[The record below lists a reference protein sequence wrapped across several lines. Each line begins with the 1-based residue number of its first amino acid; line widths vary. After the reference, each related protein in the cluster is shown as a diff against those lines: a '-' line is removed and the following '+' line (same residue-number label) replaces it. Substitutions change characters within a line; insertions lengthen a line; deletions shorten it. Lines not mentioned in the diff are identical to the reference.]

1 MSPFY
6 FDPVPGYP
14 GQGSRPGAT
23 DSLLDSLGILS
34 SPAQGGASVKTEMV
48 SCPSPPPHYTI
59 VDSRGECY
67 VSPIIATCHDSSVTV
82 DTPITMDLSQL
93 VTHHNIPAQFELNL
107 SPKCEPLVQTQTN
120 R

>member
-59 VDSRGECY
+59 VDSRGECH
-67 VSPIIATCHDSSVTV
+67 IIINVPSCDSSVAV

-93 VTHHNIPAQFELNL
+93 VSHHNIPAQFELNL
-107 SPKCEPLVQTQTN
+107 SPKCEPLVHTHTN